1 MPIKFRFQNLDKGA
15 WLLLRQVPTLV
26 SRCEDT
32 VFGKHGLTTER
43 HAVLMVMKNIDG
55 PARPVDIARW
65 LDLSPNSV
73 SMIID
78 RMVKDGLVRRTR
90 DRKDRRAVFVTS
102 TSKAEKAY
110 VLASAAGWE
119 LIQEILSPLS
129 DKDKRTLVKLL
140 ETLRD
145 KTYDYLSPGEV
156 AEVVKR
162 GDMEGVAQLMK
173 QATEYRSVS
182 TPEAKR
188 QGGKKRKT
196 VKTKR

>member
-102 TSKAEKAY
+102 TNKAEKAY
-110 VLASAAGWE
+110 VLASVAGWE

-140 ETLRD
+140 EMLRD

-156 AEVVKR
+156 AEVVK
-162 GDMEGVAQLMK
+162 GGGMENVAQRMK
-173 QATEYRSVS
+173 AAAKHELVS
-182 TPEAKR
+182 TSEAKR
-188 QGGKKRKT
+188 HSGKKRKT
-196 VKTKR
+196 IKTKR